1 MLIFVRRRSHLD
13 MGPGTYSTRLAIDA
27 RHLKTGTGTY
37 TRNLIIGLKELQFG
51 PLHMAAHGAAHIFT
65 VSEYSKRRLIE
76 YLDIDPTK
84 LRLSITGSAIST
96 VLKIRSAHM
105 KLLHPV
111 SISRFLIL
119 YVGSLKPHKNLETL
133 IM

>member
-76 YLDIDPTK
+76 YLDIDPDK
-84 LRLSITGSAIST
+84 ITVVYNG
-96 VLKIRSAHM
+96 
-105 KLLHPV
+105 V
-111 SISRFLIL
+111 SNFYSPEDKECAYEAVASRF
-119 YVGSLKPHKNLETL
+119 HFTL
-133 IM
+133 PYSVCRQPQAA